1 MLERRQER
9 RGRTSL
15 GGSVAFNNRWS
26 TMECLV
32 RNMSSRGARLE
43 FAEPAFL
50 PDDLDLIIPLRGD
63 SRRVRIVWR
72 EQRSVGVAFVAQ
84 DSATVIPIETAREI
98 RKLKDERDAL
108 ARRVRQLTDTL
119 T

>member
-1 MLERRQER
+1 M
-9 RGRTSL
+9 

-32 RNMSSRGARLE
+32 RDMSPHGARLE

-50 PDDLDLIIPLRGD
+50 PDDLDLIIPLRSY
-63 SRRVRIVWR
+63 SRRVRVVWR
-72 EQRSVGVAFVAQ
+72 DRRSVGVTFVEQ
-84 DSATVIPIETAREI
+84 ESATVIPIDTARQI
-98 RKLKDERDAL
+98 RRLKDERDAL
-108 ARRVRQLTDTL
+108 ARRVKQLTDTL